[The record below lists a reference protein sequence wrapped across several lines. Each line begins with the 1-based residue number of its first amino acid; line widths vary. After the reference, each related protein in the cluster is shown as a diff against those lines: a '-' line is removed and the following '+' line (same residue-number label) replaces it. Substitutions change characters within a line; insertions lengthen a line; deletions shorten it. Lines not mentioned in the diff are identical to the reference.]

1 MIIGYDAVLMQPGV
15 LMNLKYRIEYRLI
28 RSRRRTICIEV
39 TSGGD
44 VVVKAPFYTPV
55 REIEDFLF
63 QKMEWIGEK
72 RQEVFDRLI
81 NEDGTSVNLEPIDE
95 RQIRELA
102 GKMKKEFVPR
112 VREYARIMNITV
124 GRISIRTQK
133 TRWGSC
139 TSEGNLN
146 FNCLLFLA
154 PAKVQDYVIVHELC
168 HRIEMNHSKRFWE
181 LVSSYIPDYKE
192 SKKWLDTEGKTLML
206 RAFGAD
212 A

>member
-44 VVVKAPFYTPV
+44 VIVKAPLYTPV

-139 TSEGNLN
+139 SSEGNLN
-146 FNCLLFLA
+146 FNCLLMLA
-154 PAKVQDYVIVHELC
+154 PESVRDYVIVHELC
-168 HRIEMNHSKRFWE
+168 HRLEMNHSKRFWD
-181 LVSSYIPDYKE
+181 LVSSYIPDYKQ
-192 SKKWLDTEGKTLML
+192 SIKWLDTEGKTLML
-206 RAFGAD
+206 RAFGPEA
-212 A
+212 